1 MNCDQKSLR
10 DLLGSAF
17 SLSAVESVL
26 KAVQNGEEVTVNM
39 ESGEVVSIKDSE
51 AASEFLVDTGCAARL
66 VQQVQRAIDA
76 GPYMHEIEMKRLS
89 KHWEKVRARHVL
101 LMQEAFRVSHGL
113 QAAKE
118 KLSGIGAKKRT
129 LAPKSVTSSDSA
141 ASPKLKRRYGT

>member
-10 DLLGSAF
+10 DLLASTF
-17 SLSAVESVL
+17 SLPAVESLL
-26 KAVQNGEEVTVNM
+26 KAVQTGEEVTVNM
-39 ESGEVVSIKDSE
+39 ESGQVLSIKDSE
-51 AASEFLVDTGCAARL
+51 AASEFLVDTGCAPRL

-76 GPYMHEIEMKRLS
+76 GPYMHEIEMRRLR
-89 KHWEKVRARHVL
+89 KHWEKVRARHVV

-118 KLSGIGAKKRT
+118 KLSQIGAKKRT
-129 LAPKSVTSSDSA
+129 VAPKTVTPNESA